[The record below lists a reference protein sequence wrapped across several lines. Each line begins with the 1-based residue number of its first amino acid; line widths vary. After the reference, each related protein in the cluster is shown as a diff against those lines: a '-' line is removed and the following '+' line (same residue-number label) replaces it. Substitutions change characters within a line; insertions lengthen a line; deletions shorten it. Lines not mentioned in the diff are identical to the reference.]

1 MNSKA
6 SPAGCQSD
14 SEANTV
20 SEDQVVDYLR
30 QNPDFFARQDDLLTE
45 ISLPHDSG
53 NAISL
58 LERQVNILRERGTEA
73 RQKLNNLLENAR
85 NNDQL
90 FDTTQNLVL
99 ALLRAADATEIAEI
113 AQDQLSNHANVD
125 ACELIVAEQKGID
138 VAPTVR
144 TQSSEHLKAEFED
157 VFRLKRTHCGSLD
170 QRAVDQLFQNDAS
183 SIRST
188 ALCPV
193 ISNGEI
199 LAILALGN
207 QQEDAFNVNLDTLFL
222 DFIGH
227 VIGAVLAKHVV
238 PSKDQ

>member
-14 SEANTV
+14 SEANTI
-20 SEDQVVDYLR
+20 SEDQIVDYLR
-30 QNPDFFARQDDLLTE
+30 QNPDFFARQDDLLAE

-90 FDTTQNLVL
+90 FDTTQNWCWVL
-99 ALLRAADATEIAEI
+99 GAADATEIAEI
-113 AQDQLSNHANVD
+113 AQRQLSNHANVD
-125 ACELIVAEQKGID
+125 ACEFIVVEQEGLD
-138 VAPTVR
+138 VASTVR
-144 TQSSEHLKAEFED
+144 TQSSEHLKTEFED
-157 VFRLKRTHCGSLD
+157 IFRLKRTHCGSLD
-170 QRAVDQLFQNDAS
+170 QKTIVLLFQNDAA

-193 ISNGEI
+193 ISNGEV

-207 QQEDAFNVNLDTLFL
+207 QRKDTFSVKLDTLFL
-222 DFIGH
+222 DFIGR
-227 VIGAVLAKHVV
+227 VVGAVLGKHVAT
-238 PSKDQ
+238 SKDQ

>member
-1 MNSKA
+1 
-6 SPAGCQSD
+6 
-14 SEANTV
+14 
-20 SEDQVVDYLR
+20 
-30 QNPDFFARQDDLLTE
+30 
-45 ISLPHDSG
+45 
-53 NAISL
+53 
-58 LERQVNILRERGTEA
+58 
-73 RQKLNNLLENAR
+73 
-85 NNDQL
+85 
-90 FDTTQNLVL
+90 
-99 ALLRAADATEIAEI
+99 
-113 AQDQLSNHANVD
+113 
-125 ACELIVAEQKGID
+125 
-138 VAPTVR
+138 
-144 TQSSEHLKAEFED
+144 

-170 QRAVDQLFQNDAS
+170 QRAVDELFQNDAS

-193 ISNGEI
+193 INNGEI

>member
-6 SPAGCQSD
+6 SRTRRQSD
-14 SEANTV
+14 SETIIIR
-20 SEDQVVDYLR
+20 EDQVVGYLR
-30 QNPDFFARQDDLLTE
+30 RNPDFFARQDDLLAE

-53 NAISL
+53 SAISL
-58 LERQVNILRERGTEA
+58 LERQVNILRARGTEA

-113 AQDQLSNHANVD
+113 AQNQLSNHANVD
-125 ACELIVAEQKGID
+125 ACELIMVEQEGLD

-144 TQSSEHLKAEFED
+144 TQSSEHLKTEFED
-157 VFRLKRTHCGSLD
+157 IFRLKRTHCGSLD
-170 QRAVDQLFQNDAS
+170 QKTIDQLFRDDVA

-193 ISNGEI
+193 ISNGEV

-207 QQEDAFNVNLDTLFL
+207 QREDTFSANLDTLFL
-222 DFIGH
+222 DFIGR
-227 VIGAVLAKHVV
+227 VVGAVLGKYMA

>member
-1 MNSKA
+1 MNIKA
-6 SPAGCQSD
+6 SPTRYQSD
-14 SEANTV
+14 SETINIK
-20 SEDQVVDYLR
+20 EDQVVGYLR
-30 QNPDFFARQDDLLTE
+30 RNPEFFARQDDLLAE
-45 ISLPHDSG
+45 ISLPHASG
-53 NAISL
+53 SAISL

-73 RQKLNNLLENAR
+73 KQKLNNLLENAR

-113 AQDQLSNHANVD
+113 AQDQLSNHTNVD
-125 ACELIVAEQKGID
+125 ACELIVVEQEGLD
-138 VAPTVR
+138 VASTVR
-144 TQSSEHLKAEFED
+144 TQSPEHLKTHFEV

-170 QRAVDQLFQNDAS
+170 QNIIDQLFQDDAA

-193 ISNGEI
+193 ISNGKV

-207 QQEDAFNVNLDTLFL
+207 QRKDIFSVNLDTLFL
-222 DFIGH
+222 DFIGR
-227 VIGAVLAKHVV
+227 VVGAVLEKHMA

>member
-6 SPAGCQSD
+6 SPTRCQSD
-14 SEANTV
+14 SETIIIR
-20 SEDQVVDYLR
+20 EDQVVGYLR
-30 QNPDFFARQDDLLTE
+30 RNPDFFARQDDLLAE

-53 NAISL
+53 SAISL
-58 LERQVNILRERGTEA
+58 LERQVNILRARGTEA

-99 ALLRAADATEIAEI
+99 ALLRAADATEVAEI
-113 AQDQLSNHANVD
+113 AQNQLSNHANVD
-125 ACELIVAEQKGID
+125 ACELIMVKQEGLD

-144 TQSSEHLKAEFED
+144 TQSSERLKTEFED
-157 VFRLKRTHCGSLD
+157 IFRLKRTHCGSLD
-170 QRAVDQLFQNDAS
+170 QKTIDQLFHNDAA

-193 ISNGEI
+193 ISNGEV

-207 QQEDAFNVNLDTLFL
+207 QREDTFSANLDTLFL
-222 DFIGH
+222 DFIGR
-227 VIGAVLAKHVV
+227 VVGALLGKHMA

>member
-6 SPAGCQSD
+6 SPAACQSD
-14 SEANTV
+14 SEANTI
-20 SEDQVVDYLR
+20 SEDQVVDYLS
-30 QNPDFFARQDDLLTE
+30 QNPDFFARQDDLLAG

-85 NNDQL
+85 NSDQL

-113 AQDQLSNHANVD
+113 ARDQLSNHANVD
-125 ACELIVAEQKGID
+125 ACELIVAEQEGLD

-144 TQSSEHLKAEFED
+144 TQSSERLRAEFED
-157 VFRLKRTHCGSLD
+157 VFRLKRTYCGSLD
-170 QRAVDQLFQNDAS
+170 QSAVEQLFHNDAS
-183 SIRST
+183 LIRST

-193 ISNGEI
+193 ISNGEV

-207 QQEDAFNVNLDTLFL
+207 QQEDVFNVSLDTLFL

-227 VIGAVLAKHVV
+227 VIGSVLGKHVV

>member
-6 SPAGCQSD
+6 SPTRCQSD
-14 SEANTV
+14 SETITIR
-20 SEDQVVDYLR
+20 EDQVVSYLR
-30 QNPDFFARQDDLLTE
+30 RNPDFFARQDDLLAE

-53 NAISL
+53 SAISL
-58 LERQVNILRERGTEA
+58 LERQVNILRARGTEA

-99 ALLRAADATEIAEI
+99 ALLRAADVTEIAEI
-113 AQDQLSNHANVD
+113 AQNQLSNHANVD
-125 ACELIVAEQKGID
+125 ACELIVVEQEGLD

-144 TQSSEHLKAEFED
+144 TLSSEHLKTEFED
-157 VFRLKRTHCGSLD
+157 IFRLKSTHCGSLD
-170 QRAVDQLFQNDAS
+170 QKTIDQLFHNDAA

-193 ISNGEI
+193 ISNGEV

-207 QQEDAFNVNLDTLFL
+207 QREDTFSANLDTLFL
-222 DFIGH
+222 DFIGR
-227 VIGAVLAKHVV
+227 VVGAVLGKHMA

>member
-6 SPAGCQSD
+6 SPARCQSD
-14 SEANTV
+14 SEALTI

-30 QNPDFFARQDDLLTE
+30 RDPDFFVRQDALLAE
-45 ISLPHDSG
+45 ISLPHESG
-53 NAISL
+53 SAISL

-113 AQDQLSNHANVD
+113 ARDQLANHANVD
-125 ACELIVAEQKGID
+125 ACELIIVEQAGLD

-144 TQSSEHLKAEFED
+144 SQSSERLKAEFAD

-170 QRAVDQLFQNDAS
+170 QKAIDILFHNDVA

-193 ISNGEI
+193 IGNGEV

-207 QQEDAFNVNLDTLFL
+207 QQEDTFNVNLDTLFL
-222 DFIGH
+222 DFIGR
-227 VIGAVLAKHVV
+227 VVGAVLGKHVV

>member
-6 SPAGCQSD
+6 SPAGCQID
-14 SEANTV
+14 SEANTI
-20 SEDQVVDYLR
+20 SENQVVDYLR
-30 QNPDFFARQDDLLTE
+30 QNPDFFARQDDLLAE
-45 ISLPHDSG
+45 ISLTHDSG
-53 NAISL
+53 SAISL

-125 ACELIVAEQKGID
+125 ACELIVVEQEGLD

-144 TQSSEHLKAEFED
+144 TQSSKHLKAEFKE
-157 VFRLKRTHCGSLD
+157 VFRLKRTHCGRLD
-170 QRAVDQLFQNDAS
+170 QSAVDQLFQNDAS

-193 ISNGEI
+193 ISNGEV

-207 QQEDAFNVNLDTLFL
+207 QQEDTFNVNLDTLFL

-227 VIGAVLAKHVV
+227 AIGAVLGKHVV

>member
-6 SPAGCQSD
+6 SPTRSQSD
-14 SEANTV
+14 SETTTIR
-20 SEDQVVDYLR
+20 EDQIVGYLR
-30 QNPDFFARQDDLLTE
+30 RNPDFFARHEDLLAE

-53 NAISL
+53 SAISL

-90 FDTTQNLVL
+90 FDTTRNLVI
-99 ALLRAADATEIAEI
+99 ALLEAANATEIAEI
-113 AQDQLSNHANVD
+113 AQRQLSNHATVD
-125 ACELIVAEQKGID
+125 ACELILVEQEGLD
-138 VAPTVR
+138 VASTVR
-144 TQSSEHLKAEFED
+144 TQSSEHLKTEFED
-157 VFRLKRTHCGSLD
+157 IFRLKRTHCGSLD
-170 QRAVDQLFQNDAS
+170 QKTIDQLFQKETP

-193 ISNGEI
+193 ISNGEV

-207 QQEDAFNVNLDTLFL
+207 QGKDTFSVNLDTLFL
-222 DFIGH
+222 DFIGR
-227 VIGAVLAKHVV
+227 VVGAVLGKHMA
-238 PSKDQ
+238 PSKD

>member
-1 MNSKA
+1 MNSKV
-6 SPAGCQSD
+6 SPTGRQSD
-14 SEANTV
+14 SEANTI

-30 QNPDFFARQDDLLTE
+30 QNPDFFVRQDDLLAE

-53 NAISL
+53 SAISL

-73 RQKLNNLLENAR
+73 RQKLNNLLENSR

-90 FDTTQNLVL
+90 FDTTQNLIL

-113 AQDQLSNHANVD
+113 SQDQLSNHANVD
-125 ACELIVAEQKGID
+125 ACELIVVEQKGLDI
-138 VAPTVR
+138 APTVR

-170 QRAVDQLFQNDAS
+170 QRAIDQLFQSDVA

-193 ISNGEI
+193 ISNGEV

-207 QQEDAFNVNLDTLFL
+207 QREDTFNINLDTLFL

-227 VIGAVLAKHVV
+227 VVGALLGKHVV

>member
-14 SEANTV
+14 SEASTI
-20 SEDQVVDYLR
+20 SEDQVVNYLR
-30 QNPDFFARQDDLLTE
+30 QNPDFFARQDDLLAE

-58 LERQVNILRERGTEA
+58 LERQVNILRARGTEA

-125 ACELIVAEQKGID
+125 ACELIVAEQEGLD

-144 TQSSEHLKAEFED
+144 TQSSEHLKAEFEE

-170 QRAVDQLFQNDAS
+170 RERSIICSRMMQAQSAQQLCALSSATVSARNPCTGKPAGRRLQRQSRHAVFGFHRACDRRCA
-183 SIRST
+183 
-188 ALCPV
+188 
-193 ISNGEI
+193 G
-199 LAILALGN
+199 
-207 QQEDAFNVNLDTLFL
+207 
-222 DFIGH
+222 
-227 VIGAVLAKHVV
+227 
-238 PSKDQ
+238 

>member
-6 SPAGCQSD
+6 SPTRPQSN
-14 SEANTV
+14 SETITIR
-20 SEDQVVDYLR
+20 EDQVVGYLR
-30 QNPDFFARQDDLLTE
+30 RNPDFFARHDDLLAE

-53 NAISL
+53 SAISL

-125 ACELIVAEQKGID
+125 ACALIVAEQEGLD
-138 VAPTVR
+138 VAPIVR
-144 TQSSEHLKAEFED
+144 TQAQSTSMQSSKRYSDLKEHTVA
-157 VFRLKRTHCGSLD
+157 
-170 QRAVDQLFQNDAS
+170 A
-183 SIRST
+183 SIRRQSFYCSRT
-188 ALCPV
+188 KQPQSAQQPCARSSATVKCWRFLRWE
-193 ISNGEI
+193 ISGEI
-199 LAILALGN
+199 PLASIS
-207 QQEDAFNVNLDTLFL
+207 T
-222 DFIGH
+222 H
-227 VIGAVLAKHVV
+227 Y
-238 PSKDQ
+238 S

>member
-6 SPAGCQSD
+6 SPTRCQSD
-14 SEANTV
+14 SEKTIIR
-20 SEDQVVDYLR
+20 EDQVVGYLR
-30 QNPDFFARQDDLLTE
+30 RNPDFFARQDDLLAE

-53 NAISL
+53 SAISL
-58 LERQVNILRERGTEA
+58 LERQVNILRARGTEA

-99 ALLRAADATEIAEI
+99 ALLRAADATEVAEI
-113 AQDQLSNHANVD
+113 AQNQLSNHANVD
-125 ACELIVAEQKGID
+125 ACELIMVKQEGLD

-144 TQSSEHLKAEFED
+144 TQSSERLKTEFED
-157 VFRLKRTHCGSLD
+157 IFRLKRTHCGSLD
-170 QRAVDQLFQNDAS
+170 QKTIDQLFHNDAA

-193 ISNGEI
+193 ISNGEV

-207 QQEDAFNVNLDTLFL
+207 QREDTFSANLDTLFL
-222 DFIGH
+222 DFIGR
-227 VIGAVLAKHVV
+227 VVGAVLGKHMA

>member
-6 SPAGCQSD
+6 SPTRCQSD
-14 SEANTV
+14 SETITIR
-20 SEDQVVDYLR
+20 EDQVVSFLR
-30 QNPDFFARQDDLLTE
+30 RNPDFFARHDDLLAQ

-53 NAISL
+53 SAISL

-73 RQKLNNLLENAR
+73 RQKLNDLLENAH

-90 FDTTQNLVL
+90 FDAIQNLVL

-113 AQDQLSNHANVD
+113 AQRQLSNHANVD
-125 ACELIVAEQKGID
+125 ACELIILEQEGLD
-138 VAPTVR
+138 VASTVR
-144 TQSSEHLKAEFED
+144 TQSSGHLKTEFED
-157 VFRLKRTHCGSLD
+157 IFRLKRTHCGSLD
-170 QRAVDQLFQNDAS
+170 QEATDQLFQNHAN

-193 ISNGEI
+193 ISNGEV

-207 QQEDAFNVNLDTLFL
+207 QREDTFSVNLDTLFL
-222 DFIGH
+222 DFIGR
-227 VIGAVLAKHVV
+227 VIGAVLGKHMA

>member
-1 MNSKA
+1 MTTFARTLS
-6 SPAGCQSD
+6 
-14 SEANTV
+14 
-20 SEDQVVDYLR
+20 
-30 QNPDFFARQDDLLTE
+30 FFARQDDLLAE

-125 ACELIVAEQKGID
+125 ACELIVAEQEGLD

-144 TQSSEHLKAEFED
+144 TQAQSTSKQSSKTYSDLKEHTVAAWIRERSISCSKMMQAQSAQQLCALSSATVK
-157 VFRLKRTHCGSLD
+157 CSQSLHWETS
-170 QRAVDQLFQNDAS
+170 RKTPSTSVSTRCFWIS
-183 SIRST
+183 S
-188 ALCPV
+188 
-193 ISNGEI
+193 GM
-199 LAILALGN
+199 
-207 QQEDAFNVNLDTLFL
+207 
-222 DFIGH
+222 
-227 VIGAVLAKHVV
+227 
-238 PSKDQ
+238 

>member
-6 SPAGCQSD
+6 SRTRRQSD
-14 SEANTV
+14 SETIIIR
-20 SEDQVVDYLR
+20 EDQVVGYLR
-30 QNPDFFARQDDLLTE
+30 RNPDFFARQDDLLAE

-53 NAISL
+53 SAISL
-58 LERQVNILRERGTEA
+58 LERQVNILRARGTEA

-113 AQDQLSNHANVD
+113 AQNQLSNHANVD
-125 ACELIVAEQKGID
+125 ACELIMVEQEGLD

-144 TQSSEHLKAEFED
+144 TQSSEHLKTEFED
-157 VFRLKRTHCGSLD
+157 IFRLKRTHCGSLD
-170 QRAVDQLFQNDAS
+170 QKTINQLFQNDAA
-183 SIRST
+183 SICST

-193 ISNGEI
+193 INNGEV

-207 QQEDAFNVNLDTLFL
+207 QREDTFSVNLDTLFL
-222 DFIGH
+222 DFIGR
-227 VIGAVLAKHVV
+227 VVGAVLGKHIA

>member
-1 MNSKA
+1 
-6 SPAGCQSD
+6 
-14 SEANTV
+14 
-20 SEDQVVDYLR
+20 
-30 QNPDFFARQDDLLTE
+30 
-45 ISLPHDSG
+45 
-53 NAISL
+53 
-58 LERQVNILRERGTEA
+58 RQVNILRERGTEA

-125 ACELIVAEQKGID
+125 ACELIVAEQEGLD

-170 QRAVDQLFQNDAS
+170 QSAVDQLFQNDAS

-193 ISNGEI
+193 ISNGEV

-207 QQEDAFNVNLDTLFL
+207 QQEDAFNVSLDTLFL

-227 VIGAVLAKHVV
+227 VIGAVLGKHVV

>member
-6 SPAGCQSD
+6 YPAGCQSD
-14 SEANTV
+14 SEASTI
-20 SEDQVVDYLR
+20 SEDQVVNYLR
-30 QNPDFFARQDDLLTE
+30 QNPGFFARQDDLLAE

-58 LERQVNILRERGTEA
+58 LERQVNILRARGTEA

-125 ACELIVAEQKGID
+125 ACALIVAEQEGLD
-138 VAPTVR
+138 FAPIVR
-144 TQSSEHLKAEFED
+144 TQSSEHLNAEFEE

-170 QRAVDQLFQNDAS
+170 QRAVDHLFQNDAS

-193 ISNGEI
+193 ISNGEV

-207 QQEDAFNVNLDTLFL
+207 QQEDAFNVSLDTLFL

-227 VIGAVLAKHVV
+227 VIGAVLDKHMV